1 MLLVQSWNAGF
12 DRLAK
17 NDLIVCAKY
26 LQDFL
31 IRHALSG
38 WQNGTCGWNAAGGYE
53 SGQNPTLLLVAQMS
67 YNNPQYIL

>member
-1 MLLVQSWNAGF
+1 MLLVQKKRWIW
-12 DRLAK
+12 RLAK

-38 WQNGTCGWNAAGGYE
+38 WQNGTCGWNEAM
-53 SGQNPTLLLVAQMS
+53 SQVKILHLLLVAQ
-67 YNNPQYIL
+67 NVLQ